1 MSNQKPRTLEEQ
13 LSILKNRGMKFH
25 DEQLARTYL
34 TRVSYFR
41 MKYFWIDLI
50 DENSDEFKD
59 NVYFEDVIEKYE
71 FDKSLREILFN
82 AIETLEVGLRARII
96 STLSLVTG
104 TGLLY
109 LDDSLFENKDY
120 HEDFVLDLK
129 YQFGRSTD
137 PFARNFISENTR
149 WEEDSLAG
157 DNPDAWMIIETATFG
172 TLSKMY
178 KNLKAQSPMQ
188 SAIANEFGIYSSKEL
203 SSWLEAI
210 SVLRNTIA
218 HHSRLWYKIFTKKPT
233 NIKRHRYKW
242 LNQDMTENQRKRA
255 FGIISCLLYLVNTL
269 DSQNKM
275 KERILQLFSYYPKI
289 PIYMLGFTGDWKK
302 NPIWL

>member
-59 NVYFEDVIEKYE
+59 NVYFEDVIERYE

-82 AIETLEVGLRARII
+82 AIETLEAGLRARII
-96 STLSLVTG
+96 STLSLATG
-104 TGLLY
+104 TGLWY

-129 YQFGRSTD
+129 YEFGRSTD

-275 KERILQLFSYYPKI
+275 KEFFNYSHTIQRFLY
-289 PIYMLGFTGDWKK
+289 TC
-302 NPIWL
+302 

>member
-59 NVYFEDVIEKYE
+59 NVYFEDVIERYE

-96 STLSLVTG
+96 STLSLATG
-104 TGLLY
+104 TGLWY

-129 YQFGRSTD
+129 YEFGRSTD

-233 NIKRHRYKW
+233 NIKRHSYKW

-289 PIYMLGFTGDWKK
+289 PIYMLGFTGD
-302 NPIWL
+302 

>member
-59 NVYFEDVIEKYE
+59 NVYFEDVIERYE

-96 STLSLVTG
+96 STLSLATG
-104 TGLLY
+104 TGLWY

-129 YQFGRSTD
+129 YEFGRSTD

-275 KERILQLFSYYPKI
+275 KEFFNYSHTIQRFLY
-289 PIYMLGFTGDWKK
+289 TC
-302 NPIWL
+302 

>member
-1 MSNQKPRTLEEQ
+1 
-13 LSILKNRGMKFH
+13 MKFH
-25 DEQLARTYL
+25 DEQLARAYL

-41 MKYFWIDLI
+41 LKYFWIDLI
-50 DENSDEFKD
+50 DEDSDDFKD
-59 NVYFEDVIEKYE
+59 NVYFEDVIERYE
-71 FDKSLREILFN
+71 FDKSLRQILFN

-96 STLSLVTG
+96 STLSLATG
-104 TGLLY
+104 TGLWY

-129 YQFGRSTD
+129 YEFGRSTD
-137 PFARNFISENTR
+137 PFARNFISDNAH
-149 WEEDSLAG
+149 WEENSLAG

-218 HHSRLWYKIFTKKPT
+218 HHSRLWYKIFTKKPI

-275 KERILQLFSYYPKI
+275 KESILQLFSYHPKI
-289 PIYMLGFTGDWKK
+289 PIHMLGFTGDWKK

>member
-13 LSILKNRGMKFH
+13 LSILKNRRMKFH

-59 NVYFEDVIEKYE
+59 NVYFEDVIERYE

-82 AIETLEVGLRARII
+82 AIETLEVALRARII
-96 STLSLVTG
+96 STLSLATG
-104 TGLLY
+104 TGLWY

-129 YQFGRSTD
+129 YEFGRSTD

-233 NIKRHRYKW
+233 NIKRHSYKW
-242 LNQDMTENQRKRA
+242 LNQDMTENQIKRA

-275 KERILQLFSYYPKI
+275 KERKPRTKEQNPFFE
-289 PIYMLGFTGDWKK
+289 GKK
-302 NPIWL
+302 CWYFDYNE